1 MKFSDLNIKKID
13 RPFEGQKISIDSVLG
28 KVIDIYDF

>member
-13 RPFEGQKISIDSVLG
+13 RPFESQKISIDSIFG